1 MQYDKCATGQAIM
14 LQLLG
19 TESLIWNTVHNW
31 SFLLKL
37 EQE

>member
-1 MQYDKCATGQAIM
+1 MQYDKCATGQAM

-19 TESLIWNTVHNW
+19 TESFIWNTVHNW
-31 SFLLKL
+31 SFLFKL